1 MVDRFT
7 PVADSWL
14 GILDSLYAGSWN
26 RQLGRFRSRYA
37 YRGVSV
43 CTGALQSSLA
53 RLASTAADPSRIEQ
67 GLLRS
72 FRKYAQQEASRTPD
86 SIWHWLALGQHAG
99 LPTRLLDW
107 TFSPLVAL
115 HFATINAEHA
125 DRDGEVWC
133 VDFARVNQRLPSR
146 LRKLLDAEQSETLTM
161 DMLNEFPSLQAFDR
175 MSRKDF
181 VIFVEPPSLH
191 PRLAAQHALFSLMP
205 HPVATLDRWLLRH
218 GDVYRRVKVPARL
231 KSEVRDKLDQANI
244 NERVLQGDL
253 DGLCRWL
260 TRYYRPA
267 VKSRAALRR
276 VR

>member
-1 MVDRFT
+1 
-7 PVADSWL
+7 
-14 GILDSLYAGSWN
+14 
-26 RQLGRFRSRYA
+26 
-37 YRGVSV
+37 
-43 CTGALQSSLA
+43 
-53 RLASTAADPSRIEQ
+53 
-67 GLLRS
+67 
-72 FRKYAQQEASRTPD
+72 
-86 SIWHWLALGQHAG
+86 
-99 LPTRLLDW
+99 
-107 TFSPLVAL
+107 LVAL

-267 VKSRAALRR
+267 VRSRAALRR